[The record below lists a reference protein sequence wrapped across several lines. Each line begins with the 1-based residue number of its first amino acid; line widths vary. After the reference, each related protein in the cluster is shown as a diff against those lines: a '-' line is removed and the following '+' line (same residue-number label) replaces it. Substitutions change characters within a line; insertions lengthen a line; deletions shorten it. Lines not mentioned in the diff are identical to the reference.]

1 MSESTIDDYRFGR
14 ARFLLGKLVAMAIC
28 EPQLRLGRRRHDNHC
43 DECGDSCGPY
53 AMDKLD
59 FPLEDLAADAT
70 SKREKI
76 QAMVGAEYRR
86 VCLNCGDDLEG
97 GEQ

>member
-1 MSESTIDDYRFGR
+1 
-14 ARFLLGKLVAMAIC
+14 
-28 EPQLRLGRRRHDNHC
+28 
-43 DECGDSCGPY
+43 
-53 AMDKLD
+53 MDKLD